1 MGHTC
6 CKARSRAIHRA
17 LEPLTRP
24 WEYCR
29 PSRTMAGWITEDG
42 MLMGW
47 AVSHTLQGNLSTYYP
62 LAPNKKELSLLAQTP
77 PFPLEFCLEF
87 TLLSKDPI
95 SNFQSLLMTEL
106 LNLLRL
112 KCYDI
117 ASYLIYWVRKFCLLY
132 WGRWEK
138 RLTLDP

>member
-1 MGHTC
+1 MD
-6 CKARSRAIHRA
+6 HR
-17 LEPLTRP
+17 
-24 WEYCR
+24 
-29 PSRTMAGWITEDG
+29 GWDADG
-42 MLMGW
+42 M